1 MMKIEKTLTAAEVLA
16 LNTTAITVIPAP
28 GAGQAI
34 LVKSAHV
41 RKNTCTTAYDG
52 VAAGEDLLLKV
63 ENSSGATALTVE
75 TTGLLDATA
84 EKNIVVFGTGHLI
97 TADKAV
103 VAFMSTGNVA
113 TGNGTVDIIAEYDIV
128 NL

>member
-1 MMKIEKTLTAAEVLA
+1 MKIEKTLTSAEILA
-16 LNTTAITVIPAP
+16 LNTTAIEVIPAP

-34 LVKSAHV
+34 LVNSAHV

-52 VAAGEDLLLKV
+52 IAAGEDILLKV
-63 ENSSGATALTVE
+63 ENSSGATALTIE
-75 TTGLLDATA
+75 ATGLLDATA
-84 EKNIVVFGTGHLI
+84 EKNLVVFGTGHLL
-97 TADKAV
+97 TANKAV

-113 TGNGTVDIIAEYDIV
+113 TGNGTVDLIVDYDIV